1 MNVLTFTVG
10 ILKDELAP
18 VVLRTEL
25 GLNKLPKENTGK
37 APDVE
42 RGRGIGD
49 GSSNGLLLGAFS
61 FLFLEL

>member
-1 MNVLTFTVG
+1 MLTVTVG

-18 VVLRTEL
+18 LVLRTEL

-49 GSSNGLLLGAFS
+49 GSSNGLFLGVSS
-61 FLFLEL
+61 FLLLEL

>member
-1 MNVLTFTVG
+1 MLTIIAG

-18 VVLRTEL
+18 PVLRTEL
-25 GLNKLPKENTGK
+25 GLNKFPKENTGK

-42 RGRGIGD
+42 RGRGMGD
-49 GSSNGLLLGAFS
+49 GSSNGLLGASS